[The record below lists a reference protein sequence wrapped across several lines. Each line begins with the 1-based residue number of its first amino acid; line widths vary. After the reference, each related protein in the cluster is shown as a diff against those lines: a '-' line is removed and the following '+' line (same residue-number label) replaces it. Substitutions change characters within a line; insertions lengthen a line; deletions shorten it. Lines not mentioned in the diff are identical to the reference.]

1 MQKIPKDSIMCLSFI
16 NTQLR
21 DSYDSLEELCRAFD
35 ADQKEIEER
44 LAAAGYAYQ
53 TEVNQFR

>member
-1 MQKIPKDSIMCLSFI
+1 MQKIPKDPIMCLSFI

-44 LAAAGYAYQ
+44 LVAAGYTYQ
-53 TEVNQFR
+53 AENNQFR

>member
-1 MQKIPKDSIMCLSFI
+1 MQKIPKDPIMCLSFI

-44 LAAAGYAYQ
+44 LAAVGYTYQ
-53 TEVNQFR
+53 AENNQFR